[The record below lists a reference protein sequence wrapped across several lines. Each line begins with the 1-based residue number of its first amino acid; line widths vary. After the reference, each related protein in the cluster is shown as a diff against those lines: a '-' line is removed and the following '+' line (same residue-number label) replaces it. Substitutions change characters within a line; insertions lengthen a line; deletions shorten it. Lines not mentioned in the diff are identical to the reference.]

1 MSKTE
6 DTLAVDNHS
15 VAQKSDMIALD
26 PESLTAEVVAQ
37 YLSDCPDFFLNRQE
51 LVEKLALPVREQGA
65 VSLVEVQL
73 KRQRQ
78 RISELEEEITQLM
91 SLAAD
96 NDRTFNEFMDLQ
108 EKVLESTSVKELIG
122 SIHSKAGEL
131 GLKAYILL
139 TNTPDEAYR
148 ISEEA
153 LRLFTTNHFNGKRA
167 YLGRLRGSD
176 RELLFGDQ
184 EVPELGSYV
193 VLPLTKSSSQ
203 GILAFS
209 SEDGG
214 HFQPHMDTLFL
225 RHLALIVSHLVTTLN
240 WHSSDRQ

>member
-6 DTLAVDNHS
+6 DALAIDTSS
-15 VAQKSDMIALD
+15 VSLESEMMIPG

-37 YLSDCPDFFLNRQE
+37 YLSDCPDFFQNRKE
-51 LVEKLALPVREQGA
+51 LVEKLTLPTQEQGA

-73 KRQRQ
+73 RRQRQ

-96 NDRTFNEFMDLQ
+96 NDRTFREFMELQ
-108 EKVLESTSVKELIG
+108 EQVLKADSVAELID
-122 SIHSKAGEL
+122 SIHQKATEL
-131 GLKAYILL
+131 GLKAY
-139 TNTPDEAYR
+139 
-148 ISEEA
+148 
-153 LRLFTTNHFNGKRA
+153 LRLTDAPEETYSITEEQLQLFSTNHFNGKAA
-167 YLGRLRGSD
+167 YLGRLRKAD
-176 RELLFGDQ
+176 RELLFADQ
-184 EVPELGSYV
+184 EAPELGSYV
-193 VLPLTKSSSQ
+193 VLPLARTPSQ

-225 RHLALIVSHLVTTLN
+225 RHLSLVVSHLVTTLE
-240 WHSSDRQ
+240 WHSDNK